1 MKIELEGYNL
11 DELIKVLYRKKI
23 TLINLQKVKD
33 NHIIFEIEDKDH
45 KKVKKYILE
54 NNDFYGCCF
63 FVCRIFKFQKT
74 VDIKFLMTYNS
85 Y

>member
-23 TLINLQKVKD
+23 TLINLQKVED

-45 KKVKKYILE
+45 KKIS
-54 NNDFYGCCF
+54 FP
-63 FVCRIFKFQKT
+63 T
-74 VDIKFLMTYNS
+74 HS
-85 Y
+85 